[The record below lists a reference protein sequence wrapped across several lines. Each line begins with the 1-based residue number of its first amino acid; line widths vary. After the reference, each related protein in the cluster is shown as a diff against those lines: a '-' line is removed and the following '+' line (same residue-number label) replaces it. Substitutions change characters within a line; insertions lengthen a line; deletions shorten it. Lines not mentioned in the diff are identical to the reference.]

1 LRRDSRSVV
10 GVLADCGDGR
20 GRGEEGGTLGGGG
33 GAEAFAHGGAGAG
46 VGHAVVEE
54 LVGPV
59 GADGHGLD
67 LVRQQRGA
75 GFCGE
80 VAGFLG
86 FPNGAVEDGDPFAHD
101 GGDAVAD
108 GTAAAVE
115 FERGGGE
122 ETAAGEELL
131 LDVRKPAVEQ
141 IPQTGQAFGRGQRG
155 ARDLI
160 YKNLAGGFDGG
171 QLQVFFR
178 TEVGEEAALAHAEFF
193 GETADG
199 EALEAFDGGNVYGA
213 AEDGVAGADAAGLVS
228 GCGLAWGAEGGRH
241 DGECNTEE

>member
-1 LRRDSRSVV
+1 
-10 GVLADCGDGR
+10 VLADCGDG
-20 GRGEEGGTLGGGG
+20 GCRGEQGGTLGGGG

-178 TEVGEEAALAHAEFF
+178 TEVGEERSSSARRPTVRPSRPSTEAMF
-193 GETADG
+193 TARRRMASRVRMPRAWCRG
-199 EALEAFDGGNVYGA
+199 
-213 AEDGVAGADAAGLVS
+213 AGLR
-228 GCGLAWGAEGGRH
+228 GARREAGMTGSVTQK
-241 DGECNTEE
+241 NK